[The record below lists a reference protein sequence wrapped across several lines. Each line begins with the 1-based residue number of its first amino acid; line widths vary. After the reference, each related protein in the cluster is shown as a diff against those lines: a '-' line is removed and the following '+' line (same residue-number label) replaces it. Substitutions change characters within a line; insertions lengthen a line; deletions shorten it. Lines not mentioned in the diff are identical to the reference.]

1 MRKVKVRDRNVKVTK
16 IAHRKASAEGEI
28 GSPLQGKLATV
39 NVKLGDD
46 VKVNTPLFTVE
57 AMKMETTIAA
67 HKAGKIKDIVLKAG
81 TLVEQDDLVIV
92 IE

>member
-1 MRKVKVRDRNVKVTK
+1 VRDRTVKVTK
-16 IAHRKASAEGEI
+16 VAHRKASQDGEI

-39 NVKLGDD
+39 LVQKGLE
-46 VKVNTPLFTVE
+46 VKVNTPLFVVE

-67 HKAGKIKDIVLKAG
+67 HKAGIIKDIILPPG

-92 IE
+92 ME